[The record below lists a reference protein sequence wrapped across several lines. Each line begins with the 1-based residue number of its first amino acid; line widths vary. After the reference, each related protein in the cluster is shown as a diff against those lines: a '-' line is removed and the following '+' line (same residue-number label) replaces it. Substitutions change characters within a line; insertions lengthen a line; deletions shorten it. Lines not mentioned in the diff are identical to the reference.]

1 MDNKLQMQAISK
13 SIEDAFK
20 SLMKSG
26 RPDIED
32 ENQKSII
39 KDLYVDIFNNDYV
52 LNQVLDGNHLLLKG
66 RRGTGK
72 STIFLRAEEEL
83 LKDNNAIPVYLNMQ
97 TIFEELSS
105 FNERDVT
112 ETFTYYLTYKN
123 FMTRILE
130 RISKEVKKGFL
141 IENKAAKEIDKLFAD
156 IKNGAYYDKEFENSM
171 EITSK
176 NTLSSK
182 VNIGGEINP
191 TIAKLAV
198 NMEKSKLNEMTK
210 QEIKKEIRVFSIH
223 EILKRLVDVVD
234 MEKPR
239 TIYLLIDDFSEL
251 DEKNQQVVVDSLI
264 APIISSYNSKFKV
277 KIAAYPGRIYLGSI
291 DSTKMP
297 FVSLDFYD
305 VFEQMS
311 NNGKYN
317 EIESMAIDYIERT
330 LEKRLFVYTNNQ
342 ISTKDLFEIKQANIE
357 DYLKIL
363 FYSTACIPR
372 AMGFILNYCYL
383 NSINKGEK
391 ITKAQLNNA
400 TAKYYNSNILPD
412 FQNDIRFKQSF
423 SDDQVLLNHLA
434 QINLK
439 NKISEKS
446 KLNKKEIIQKLKDGT
461 AKDFFMDILGTK
473 IGSSFIAP
481 TSHFYINK
489 DKEKLLKTLE
499 LYFIVTKFNEG
510 SSRNS
515 ETKESFYALNYGL
528 CIEEK
533 IDFGKPENNRRSY
546 DYWRQSEF
554 NYNSFIPQVLSN
566 IEEITC
572 TKCGKIYS
580 ESHYEV
586 YLEEKNCFKCGQY
599 DSVKKVNKFSL
610 KMNDKINE
618 WSKRKLP
625 DMHFSI
631 LRVLFNN
638 QDSKLSAFEVA
649 TQIDKHHLGVTKS
662 AERLLADGLINYVEE
677 RRRYYF
683 ITDKAVSMFFTTNL
697 EFDN

>member
-1 MDNKLQMQAISK
+1 MDTNIQLQALSS
-13 SIEDAFK
+13 SIESAFK

-26 RPDIED
+26 RPDIDD
-32 ENQKSII
+32 EKQKSII
-39 KDLYVDIFNNDYV
+39 KDLYVDVFDNDYV

-83 LKDNNAIPVYLNMQ
+83 NINGNTIPVYLNMQ
-97 TIFEELSS
+97 TIFEELANL
-105 FNERDVT
+105 NERDVP
-112 ETFTYYLTYKN
+112 ETFTFYLTYKN
-123 FMTRILE
+123 FMTSILE
-130 RISKEVKKGFL
+130 RISKEVKKGVLF
-141 IENKAAKEIDKLFAD
+141 ESKATKEIDKLFED
-156 IKNGAYYDKEFENSM
+156 IKNGAYFDKDFESSM

-176 NTLSSK
+176 NIVSSK
-182 VNIGGEINP
+182 SGIGGEINP
-191 TIAKLAV
+191 LTAKLAV
-198 NMEKSKLNEMTK
+198 NTEQNKSNELTK
-210 QEIKKEIRVFSIH
+210 QETKKEIRVFSIH
-223 EILKRLVDVVD
+223 EILKRLIEIIDD
-234 MEKPR
+234 EKPR

-251 DEKNQQVVVDSLI
+251 DEKSQQVVVDSLI
-264 APIISSYNSKFKV
+264 APIISSYNTKFKV
-277 KIAAYPGRIYLGSI
+277 KIAAYPGRVYLGSI

-297 FVSLDFYD
+297 FLSLDFYD

-311 NNGKYN
+311 NNGKYT
-317 EIESMAIDYIERT
+317 EIETMAINYIERT
-330 LEKRLFVYTNNQ
+330 LEKRISVYTNNQ
-342 ISTKDLFEIKQANIE
+342 IGALDLFDTKQMSFE
-357 DYLKIL
+357 EYLKLL

-372 AMGFILNYCYL
+372 ALGFILNYCYL

-391 ITKAQLNNA
+391 ITKTHLNNA
-400 TAKYYNSNILPD
+400 AAKYYNSNILPD

-439 NKISEKS
+439 NKVTEKS
-446 KLNKKEIIQKLKDGT
+446 KQIKREIIQGLKDGT
-461 AKDFFMDILGTK
+461 AKELYKDLLGTK
-473 IGSSFIAP
+473 IGSSFWAP

-510 SSRNS
+510 SSRNT
-515 ETKESFYALNYGL
+515 EAKESFYGLNYGL

-546 DYWRQSEF
+546 DYWRQTDF
-554 NYNSFIPQVLSN
+554 NFNSFIPQVLSS
-566 IEEITC
+566 IEEIVC
-572 TKCGKIYS
+572 NKCDKIYT
-580 ESHYEV
+580 ESHYDV
-586 YLEEKNCFKCGQY
+586 YLEEKNCFKCGEK
-599 DSVKKVNKFSL
+599 DSVRRVNKFAS

-618 WSKRKLP
+618 WSTRKLP
-625 DMHFSI
+625 DIHISI

-638 QDSKLSAFEVA
+638 QNTKLSAFEVA

-662 AERLLADGLINYVEE
+662 ADRLISEGLINYIEKK
-677 RRRYYF
+677 RRYYF
-683 ITDKAVSMFFTTNL
+683 ITDKAISMFFTTYL